1 MHNKGTSRASA
12 GRVFRG
18 SAQKRFI
25 ASLRCATYAPTPPS
39 ASKFAEFTGQFAQ
52 ISKLAQIAEAA

>member
-1 MHNKGTSRASA
+1 MQNKGTPRASA

-52 ISKLAQIAEAA
+52 ISKLA